1 MRLSNLDFSRCRTGL
16 LAAGAVFAVAV
27 AAPVQVPV
35 PGDLSFVNAAEAQS
49 RRASRASQQ
58 ESGCDAT
65 CLNNQQLQAIQA
77 GGMSGGGAG
86 MSSGGGMSSGAG
98 MSGGSMSTG
107 PRTGSGYRGGTGGQ
121 PRTEAEAAEK
131 GARTTR

>member
-1 MRLSNLDFSRCRTGL
+1 MRLSNVDFSRCRTGL
-16 LAAGAVFAVAV
+16 LAAGAVFVVAV
-27 AAPVQVPV
+27 AAPVQLPV

-58 ESGCDAT
+58 ESACDAT

-77 GGMSGGGAG
+77 GGMSGGT
-86 MSSGGGMSSGAG
+86 SSGGGMSSGAG
-98 MSGGSMSTG
+98 MSGGSMTTG
-107 PRTGSGYRGGTGGQ
+107 TRTGSGYRGGTGGQ